1 MNFPISAGRF
11 AIVWLAMAVAMS
23 VNGVTRE
30 LLFKHFFRDSVA
42 EAMSVVIG
50 MIIIGL
56 ITLWGFRPMSGASP
70 SVAQLAMVSVALVIL
85 TVVFE
90 AVVGRYV
97 DHKTWPQLLEHY
109 AIWRGDPWP
118 IVLAWL
124 AYTPFAWGQG

>member
-11 AIVWLAMAVAMS
+11 AVVWLAMAVAMS

-30 LLFKHFFRDSVA
+30 RLFKRFFSDRVA
-42 EAMSVVIG
+42 EGISVVIG

-56 ITLWGFRPMSGASP
+56 ITLWGFSPMSAASP
-70 SVAQLAMVSVALVIL
+70 TVGQLAMVSLALVML

-90 AVVGRYV
+90 AVIGRYV